1 MKRYFILLSFS
12 FLFIIVD
19 GQVNLGTVYFQN
31 PQYLVSFDKVM
42 YPGYKISLENFTVRE
57 YLMNTK
63 ISEKVLAKKIEESY
77 SEGMGFFLEG
87 VMIENWY
94 LSATIILNEKFE
106 ISEETYDLDLEA
118 DNALQLS
125 PILSKTTVFIRASGK
140 QVEEVQIENSINL
153 ETNTFSSVE
162 NVLNTRSIKS
172 DEVGDIN
179 GNVYRTVVIGGE
191 RWMAENLRSTSF
203 SNGDAIPFLNQSQ
216 WASTASSGLV
226 DLNPEGNYYN
236 FYSFIDGRNVCPAG
250 FHTPVTSDIEN
261 LYNSITPYGGKT
273 KITLSKVKQ
282 RLYPR
287 LLTPII
293 APISLAAN
301 AVLYST
307 SVAVDLAYTIP
318 WVLIDGLIIGPIF
331 GWETVREQK
340 IQVYEQALNLSNYID
355 TNGRSVKIGK
365 VEIYNEFGEKVD
377 SITLENT
384 LKKELALQVPLK
396 YWNKFTMVK
405 LLDGVKVEIN
415 DANEIQKYKAK
426 VREVKYKVEYTP
438 FPTAQDNIAFFATEA
453 VADGVG
459 LIPILPYYEVTEEFY
474 PQTKFSLKFENLTL
488 NMKYQPV
495 LTFLLEKGKEDVLSD
510 PFGFSLNFDNEIKL
524 PKSFRS
530 RSEHS
535 VGLTY
540 DDGEVPEV
548 WGIKRKT
555 RYEHELRSFGF
566 VSPNADAKKMAT
578 RIRCVAD

>member
-63 ISEKVLAKKIEESY
+63 ISEKVLVKKIEESY
-77 SEGMGFFLEG
+77 SEGMGFILEDK
-87 VMIENWY
+87 MIENWI
-94 LSATIILNEKFE
+94 LMVNIKLNEKFE
-106 ISEETYDLDLEA
+106 ISEETYNLTQA
-118 DNALQLS
+118 DNELQLPS
-125 PILSKTTVFIRASGK
+125 ILSKTTVFKRARDK

-153 ETNTFSSVE
+153 ETNTVSTVE

-191 RWMAENLRSTSF
+191 KWMAENLRSTSF

-226 DLNPEGNYYN
+226 ELNPEGNYYN
-236 FYSFIDGRNVCPAG
+236 FYSFIDERNVCPAG

-273 KITLSKVKQ
+273 KITMNKVKKKVF
-282 RLYPR
+282 PSV
-287 LLTPII
+287 LTPII

-301 AVLYST
+301 AAIYSASAT
-307 SVAVDLAYTIP
+307 VDLAYIVP
-318 WVLIDGLIIGPIF
+318 WLIIDGLILGPIL
-331 GWETVREQK
+331 GWETVKEQK
-340 IQVYEQALNLSNYID
+340 IQVYEQALKFSKYID
-355 TNGRSVKIGK
+355 TNGRSVKMDAAK
-365 VEIYNEFGEKVD
+365 LTYNESDK
-377 SITLENT
+377 SLP
-384 LKKELALQVPLK
+384 VPLIF
-396 YWNKFTMVK
+396 WNKFTMVK
-405 LLDGVKVEIN
+405 LIDGVKVEIN
-415 DANEIQKYKAK
+415 DANEIQKYKDKAT
-426 VREVKYKVEYTP
+426 ENKYKLKYTA
-438 FPTAQDNIAFFATEA
+438 FPTAEDNIAFYATEA
-453 VADGVG
+453 INDAVG
-459 LIPILPYYEVTEEFY
+459 LIPILPYREVNEFTY
-474 PQTKFSLKFENLTL
+474 PQTKFGLEFENTVLR
-488 NMKYQPV
+488 MRYQPV
-495 LTFLLEKGKEDVLSD
+495 LTFLLEKGKEEVLSD
-510 PFGFSLNFDNEIKL
+510 PFGFSLNFENNIRYL
-524 PKSFRS
+524 GFRS
-530 RSEHS
+530 KYEIN

-540 DDGEVPEV
+540 DDGEFPEV

-555 RYEHELRSFGF
+555 SPNEHELRSFF
-566 VSPNADAKKMAT
+566 LKDQNDYAKKMAT